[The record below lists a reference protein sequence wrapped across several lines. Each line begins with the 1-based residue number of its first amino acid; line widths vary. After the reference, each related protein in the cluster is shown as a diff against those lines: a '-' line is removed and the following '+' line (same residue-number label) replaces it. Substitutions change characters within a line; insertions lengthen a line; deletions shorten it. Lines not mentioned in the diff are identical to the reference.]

1 MKSYLTIIICIV
13 LFLGAGCSS
22 NQYKAPEGVRQSFYD
37 DMIECIKLAEKT
49 LETKNKK
56 YISEIAELIKKHSA
70 DNIFEIIYGLEEIDE
85 ATKNNYG
92 LSEKEIEILMGI
104 FSVCFSLTQYMQS
117 YFEGDCDVN
126 KLIDI
131 ETIRGKRLL
140 LDIQEAVSIMELD
153 YEFKNR

>member
-1 MKSYLTIIICIV
+1 MKKYLVIFICV
-13 LFLGAGCSS
+13 LFVFNLIGCSR
-22 NQYKAPEGVRQSFYD
+22 YKAPEGVRQFFYD

-70 DNIFEIIYGLEEIDE
+70 DNIFEVIYGLEEIDE
-85 ATKNNYG
+85 ANKNNYG

-131 ETIRGKRLL
+131 ETMRGKRLL
-140 LDIQEAVSIMELD
+140 LDIQETVSIMELD